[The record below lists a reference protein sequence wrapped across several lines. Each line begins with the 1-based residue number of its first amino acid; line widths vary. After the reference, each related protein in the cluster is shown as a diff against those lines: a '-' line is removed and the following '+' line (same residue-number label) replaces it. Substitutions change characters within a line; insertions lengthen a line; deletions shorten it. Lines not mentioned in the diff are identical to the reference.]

1 MISQF
6 ISNNPIISLTNIQTI
21 IEKNIIEKELI
32 QPNNC
37 IENFS
42 TMSFIDLMPTKDDP
56 HQLQISKNNPIINNK
71 QQYIKIS
78 SHILTRRSPEAYKN
92 LRAKTVRIGKVRWP
106 PPLSSDEIDHANQ
119 QRRLLVQRRIQE
131 EIHGNATV
139 IEKLAIEQD
148 HVPLEKKIL
157 LSNNDNNLSIN
168 DIVVC
173 NQKPLTLILDKE
185 NYRLRRNLFEHVD
198 KSSSSSSSFVDLI
211 HSSKIN
217 HHHHHQQQQQQIR
230 TTSQNTSNLSI
241 SFTDIFHPMSTLLPT
256 IIDEEDI
263 NQTKRNRTFS
273 EDIYDRLTY
282 QTLLNT
288 NSYSSHEQLT
298 QSSIKSTKRRH
309 HFNNPTNKKRLY
321 RRRPPSYIKEL
332 KAYLAHRESSINDI
346 VKISDVK
353 KFSNVLVWLS
363 NQTTSPSLIETS
375 TPISLIKT
383 DKTDNN
389 NNHLSSITT
398 DSVIAITQEISQSY
412 SGVFSPT
419 ETFEQPLL
427 IELLY
432 LQIVHDIFS
441 SVCVRISEAERT
453 NMKIFLSSHGVATI
467 GDINLINILSAKKDI
482 IEQARQWPIYFCRL
496 FPITTIKFNSDEEQL
511 LGISHSGI
519 RLIKRSRT
527 TTNRDILQVL
537 ETFPFDTIQ
546 HVSPIRNGSSID
558 LNSAKKRITIRSQRI
573 QRIKQMIENFL
584 QESQIDGNKQSQIC
598 NQKLTLPPLSN
609 TSDLFKSSS
618 QTSLMSYSQTFSELI
633 PSTSLEIHTPKS
645 TKNDIIRPT
654 LSVLPTGHS
663 MMEFALQNFKVPSRR
678 RSKKGWKT
686 SEWTWQ
692 DYAELIKWSKSPIQT
707 PLLRQSSNDSN
718 RIIRQCFLS
727 IMRYMGD
734 NNMARGQTD
743 IDCLFYLLK
752 NMHKHRT
759 LIDEILCQII
769 KQLTDNKSTKNDSV
783 QRGWKLLTIILN
795 YFIPSEHLQPYFIKY
810 LHDNRIKNEKL
821 VQLCLNHYEQTLKY
835 GGRKNTPS
843 KAEIS
848 LLTSNGQNGGKHQTF
863 LVPGGFSLT
872 LLTTPSM
879 VMDDCLNL
887 LCERLNILNT
897 LENDE
902 YSIFIVIAS
911 EYSSRLLN
919 PTEYLFDI
927 ISECARANII
937 DFHLIIKRMLWF
949 NIPSVFNTNN
959 QSEMFIHFMY
969 HQLIPELLEGTM
981 IILNNNHLSD
991 LLMQEIS
998 LMAALQYRASN
1009 KTGLPTMREVKHL
1022 LPATVLKLKS
1032 VCPQEWTT
1040 SIHDKLCTF
1049 VESMSII
1056 EAKIKFLNLI
1066 KTWPLFGTTFFTV
1079 ESVDDPSIRSPCLIG
1094 IYKNGILFLDLDTRE
1109 TLFTIPYDDVV
1120 SIRRHQ
1126 TTIDIKYGSLHQ
1138 PHILQCQVDRAQ
1150 DFVALSG
1157 RYLSLIG
1164 RSLIATYND
1173 PISTIL

>member
-1 MISQF
+1 MRTD
-6 ISNNPIISLTNIQTI
+6 SNH
-21 IEKNIIEKELI
+21 EVGKLI
-32 QPNNC
+32 NYF
-37 IENFS
+37 ENF
-42 TMSFIDLMPTKDDP
+42 
-56 HQLQISKNNPIINNK
+56 
-71 QQYIKIS
+71 
-78 SHILTRRSPEAYKN
+78 
-92 LRAKTVRIGKVRWP
+92 
-106 PPLSSDEIDHANQ
+106 
-119 QRRLLVQRRIQE
+119 
-131 EIHGNATV
+131 
-139 IEKLAIEQD
+139 
-148 HVPLEKKIL
+148 
-157 LSNNDNNLSIN
+157 IN
-168 DIVVC
+168 DL
-173 NQKPLTLILDKE
+173 NKDLTH
-185 NYRLRRNLFEHVD
+185 N
-198 KSSSSSSSFVDLI
+198 
-211 HSSKIN
+211 SKIN
-217 HHHHHQQQQQQIR
+217 HHHHHQQQQQMR

-241 SFTDIFHPMSTLLPT
+241 SFTDVFQPISNILPT
-256 IIDEEDI
+256 IMDEEDI
-263 NQTKRNRTFS
+263 NQTIRDRTVS

-288 NSYSSHEQLT
+288 NSCSSHEQLT

-332 KAYLAHRESSINDI
+332 KAYLAHRESSLNDI

-383 DKTDNN
+383 DNTYNN
-389 NNHLSSITT
+389 IPWKLKIRK
-398 DSVIAITQEISQSY
+398 E
-412 SGVFSPT
+412 VFSPA
-419 ETFEQPLL
+419 EIFEQPLL

-441 SVCVRISEAERT
+441 SVCVRISEAERI

-467 GDINLINILSAKKDI
+467 GDIHLIKTSSAKKDI
-482 IEQARQWPIYFCRL
+482 IDQARQWSIYFCRF
-496 FPITTIKFNSDEEQL
+496 FPITTIKSHFNEEQL

-527 TTNRDILQVL
+527 TTNRDTLQVL

-546 HVSPIRNGSSID
+546 YISSIRNGSTID
-558 LNSAKKRITIRSQRI
+558 LNLAKKHITIRSQR
-573 QRIKQMIENFL
+573 
-584 QESQIDGNKQSQIC
+584 
-598 NQKLTLPPLSN
+598 KLSLPPLLN

-633 PSTSLEIHTPKS
+633 PSTSVEINTPKP
-645 TKNDIIRPT
+645 TKNDVILPT

-663 MMEFALQNFKVPSRR
+663 MMEFALQNFKIPNRR
-678 RSKKGWKT
+678 
-686 SEWTWQ
+686 
-692 DYAELIKWSKSPIQT
+692 PIQT
-707 PLLRQSSNDSN
+707 PLLRRSSNDPS
-718 RIIRQCFLS
+718 RIVRQCFLA

-734 NNMARGQTD
+734 HTMARSQTD
-743 IDCLFYLLK
+743 IDCLIYLLK

-769 KQLTDNKSTKNDSV
+769 KQLTDNKSIKIDSV
-783 QRGWKLLTIILN
+783 QHGWKLLAIILN

-835 GGRKNTPS
+835 GGRKNIPS
-843 KAEIS
+843 KAEIG
-848 LLTSNGQNGGKHQTF
+848 LLTANGQNGGKHQTF
-863 LVPGGFSLT
+863 LLPGGFPLT
-872 LLTTPSM
+872 LLVTPSM

-887 LCERLNILNT
+887 LCERLNISNI

-902 YSIFIVIAS
+902 YSIFIIITS
-911 EYSSRLLN
+911 EHSSRLLN
-919 PTEYLFDI
+919 STEYLFDI

-937 DFHLIIKRMLWF
+937 DFHFIIKRMLWF
-949 NIPSVFNTNN
+949 NIPIIFNNNN
-959 QSEMFIHFMY
+959 QSEMFINFMY

-991 LLMQEIS
+991 KLMQEIS
-998 LMAALQYRASN
+998 LLAALQYRASN
-1009 KTGLPTMREVKHL
+1009 KIGLPSMREVKHL

-1032 VCPQEWTT
+1032 VRPQEWTAA
-1040 SIHDKLCTF
+1040 IHDKLCGL

-1056 EAKIKFLNLI
+1056 EAKIKFINLI

-1079 ESVDDPSIRSPCLIG
+1079 QSVDNPSIRSPCLIG

-1109 TLFTIPYDDVV
+1109 TLFTIPYDNIV

-1126 TTIDIKYGSLHQ
+1126 TTIDIKYGSLSQ
-1138 PHILQCQVDRAQ
+1138 PHILQCQLDRAQ
-1150 DFVALSG
+1150 DLVALSG

-1164 RSLIATYND
+1164 RSLTSALERKSDTQQIHRSLTSTYND